1 VTKLVVFYDPR
12 CGLCC
17 AVRDWI
23 ARQRQIVPVECR
35 PKADGPAGGDDLL
48 VVADSGE
55 LWSGDTAWLMVF
67 WALADYRAWSHR
79 LASPLLL
86 PTARALFARI
96 SRYRGALSCSMGLT
110 PEVPPR

>member
-1 VTKLVVFYDPR
+1 MTRLVVFYDAR

-17 AVRDWI
+17 AVREWI

-35 PKADGPAGGDDLL
+35 PRPEGADENDDLV

-55 LWSGDTAWLMVF
+55 MWCGDTAWLMVF
-67 WALADYRAWSHR
+67 WALADYRAWSYR

-86 PTARALFARI
+86 PTARALFARV
-96 SRYRGALSCSMGLT
+96 SRYRGPLSCSLGLT
-110 PEVPPR
+110 PEVR